1 MSQENCL
8 PQIVHK
14 TGPGRATGELT
25 ARRPPPSPYPLF
37 GSRAE
42 ACRRLTSPESL
53 AGRRDRDSSF
63 QDGVVLVAR
72 AIQEHVRRSFLQA
85 GESLLRAES
94 PIVL

>member
-1 MSQENCL
+1 MR
-8 PQIVHK
+8 
-14 TGPGRATGELT
+14 GDG
-25 ARRPPPSPYPLF
+25 RRPRHRRNLPLGGLPLPLIRF
-37 GSRAE
+37 LGVALKLAVDQRH
-42 ACRRLTSPESL
+42 RESL
-53 AGRRDRDSSF
+53 AGRRDLDSSF